1 MVFYT
6 TIMIDI
12 ANGVGFS
19 RVGTN
24 LAMWNGDGP
33 QGL

>member
-12 ANGVGFS
+12 ANGDVFS
-19 RVGTN
+19 RVATN

-33 QGL
+33 QSL